1 MTIAGLFSAINAT
14 ETLKGRVFYSHKTAD
29 VKLPFCFIE
38 RVGETYEYADDSNYC
53 KMSDDCVVELYTAKY
68 DPTTEAVLDNVLITN
83 GVTFT
88 KTSSYDNDGN
98 FYLVAYDIT
107 LTH

>member
-1 MTIAGLFSAINAT
+1 MTIATLYAAINAT
-14 ETLKGRVFYSHKTAD
+14 DALKGRVFYSHKTAD

-38 RVGETYEYADDSNYC
+38 RDGETYEYADDSNYC
-53 KMSDDCVVELYTAKY
+53 KMSDECTVELYTAKF
-68 DPTTEAVLDNVLITN
+68 DPELEAVLDNVLTTN

-107 LTH
+107 ITN

>member
-38 RVGETYEYADDSNYC
+38 RVGESHEYADDANYV
-53 KMSDDCVVELYTAKY
+53 KVSDDCAIELYTANY
-68 DPTTEAVLDNVLITN
+68 DPTTESVLDNVLKTNNITY
-83 GVTFT
+83 T
-88 KTSSYDNDGN
+88 KVSSYDNDGN
-98 FYLVAYDIT
+98 YYLVAYDVT
-107 LTH
+107 LTN